1 MCIMAVNWLMRGN
14 PVVILL
20 VLLKRKHMHVEC
32 PNLKGSM
39 VHVSYINAF
48 LSIISEILNSWV

>member
-14 PVVILL
+14 PVVVRL
-20 VLLKRKHMHVEC
+20 VSGRLERKHMHVEC
-32 PNLKGSM
+32 PNLKGYM

-48 LSIISEILNSWV
+48 FVYNIRDFE